1 MHSSCQIS
9 GLDEECPPE
18 DLYLDEFWDY
28 IENEGNVDLGAL
40 EAVMDTEETVIE
52 TLQSQWV
59 QNAPP
64 RNVPCSLDDLPDKK
78 QVS

>member
-9 GLDEECPPE
+9 GLEEECPQE
-18 DLYLDEFWDY
+18 LFLDGFWNY

-52 TLQSQWV
+52 TLLNQWV